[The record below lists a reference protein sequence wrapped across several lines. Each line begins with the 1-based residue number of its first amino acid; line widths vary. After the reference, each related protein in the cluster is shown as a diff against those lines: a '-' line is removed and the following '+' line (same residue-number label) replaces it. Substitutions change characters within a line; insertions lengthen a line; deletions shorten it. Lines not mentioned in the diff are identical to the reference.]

1 VCRQGL
7 SPAEQQTSAQ
17 SLMMAARRGA
27 ALTAIA
33 AASESTQVKER
44 FGLPQRNQFA
54 GSDGAFPARQRL
66 FKPAARD

>member
-1 VCRQGL
+1 
-7 SPAEQQTSAQ
+7 
-17 SLMMAARRGA
+17 MMAARRGA